1 MLRNDQITRP
11 MAAIETFGSR
21 QRRNTW
27 RVGPSYLWRLSRQ
40 FSHTIWRDLEALE
53 LAGFPSVT
61 ENANGQTWRRLMG
74 PRIEAEL
81 LFSNTAAAWSK
92 TSFVNHPRKTQ
103 KRVKACTI

>member
-21 QRRNTW
+21 QRRTGEELVEAIPDDFPNNF
-27 RVGPSYLWRLSRQ
+27 R
-40 FSHTIWRDLEALE
+40 TIWRDLEALE

-61 ENANGQTWRRLMG
+61 EHANGQTWRRLMG
-74 PRIEAEL
+74 RRIEAE
-81 LFSNTAAAWSK
+81 FSNTAAAWSK
-92 TSFVNHPRKTQ
+92 TSFVNYPRKTR